1 MSLENPQKNVRACIS
16 IRLDLHE
23 RLSTLAEQEGRSFSN
38 LCAYLLEQAIDSLNQ
53 DD

>member
-1 MSLENPQKNVRACIS
+1 MPRANPQKNVRACIS
-16 IRLDLHE
+16 IRSDIHE

-38 LCAYLLEQAIDSLNQ
+38 LCAYLLEQAIASLKQ